1 MARRVGTGMGDDD
14 EHAPEDQPAI
24 AVCNVIA
31 IAHLGLHAV
40 DALARLQ
47 LEARRRGHRI
57 ALSNASPALVDL
69 VDLPG
74 SAAAPCLE
82 SADLSVEVER
92 QPEER
97 EEPLCVEEERDAAYP
112 AVGDLHDL

>member
-1 MARRVGTGMGDDD
+1 MGDDD
-14 EHAPEDQPAI
+14 AHAPEDQPAV

-69 VDLPG
+69 VDFAGL
-74 SAAAPCLE
+74 SSVLPCLE
-82 SADLSVEVER
+82 SADLIVEVER

-97 EEPLCVEEERDAAYP
+97 EEPLRVKEERDAADP
-112 AVGDLHDL
+112 VAGDLDDL